1 MWSKGPEWPYLIYIT
16 ENYRSDL
23 SHNSCH
29 DTLAIPRPDLIRIF
43 RALWERTL
51 PKHHKAMIGIFL
63 LAFSRVTWAIC
74 QSNYA
79 PRKEIPRPFGITEL
93 VLSSDFWKPEH
104 HAFIQSG
111 VWLNSGDKR
120 DFNPNPPRWLPTPF
134 LLSFFYFSSVWLE

>member
-1 MWSKGPEWPYLIYIT
+1 
-16 ENYRSDL
+16 
-23 SHNSCH
+23 
-29 DTLAIPRPDLIRIF
+29 
-43 RALWERTL
+43 
-51 PKHHKAMIGIFL
+51 MICIFL

-120 DFNPNPPRWLPTPF
+120 VLTQIHHVGSQPRFF
-134 LLSFFYFSSVWLE
+134 LSSISRVYG